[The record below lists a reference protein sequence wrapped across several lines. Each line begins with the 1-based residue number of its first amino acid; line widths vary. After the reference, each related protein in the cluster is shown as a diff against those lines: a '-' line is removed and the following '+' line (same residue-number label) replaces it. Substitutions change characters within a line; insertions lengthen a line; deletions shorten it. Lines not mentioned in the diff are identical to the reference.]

1 MPARFQQRSTC
12 RLQSSC
18 LLLLICFSQ
27 IFLQATAADA
37 RGGSGCPSDLG
48 TTVDCDLKG
57 LLMSDI
63 QSVGSHNSYKLAIP
77 DAELELIRQSNPRSA
92 LTLDYSHLSLNE
104 QLNLGLRQ
112 LELDIL
118 YDPDGGRYATPLLPR
133 LAAGDNK
140 IDFDSSELN
149 EPGFKVLH
157 AQDIDVRS
165 SCATWVKCLT
175 QIRNWSDANP
185 SHVPLLIMFNAK
197 EGGTSYPGTIEAL
210 RFTPLAY
217 EQLEAEILSVFP
229 ISRIITPDE
238 VRRGRATLREA
249 VLEHGWPSLE
259 ESLGRVFFA
268 LDEGKEK
275 IEIYLGENHSAQG
288 KLIFPNSVSETAD
301 HAAYFTLNS
310 PVRDQA
316 RIQDAVAAGFMVRTR
331 ADANTFE
338 ARENNTE
345 PREAAFRSGAQY
357 ISTDYYV
364 PRTEFSDY
372 SVRLPGGA
380 AARCNPVKR
389 RLQGAWCRGISSN
402 TP

>member
-1 MPARFQQRSTC
+1 MRDRFQQKSTS

-18 LLLLICFSQ
+18 LLLLVCLGQ
-27 IFLQATAADA
+27 IFIQASAADA
-37 RGGSGCPSDLG
+37 RVSSGCTSDLG
-48 TTVDCDLKG
+48 MAVECDLEG

-63 QSVGSHNSYKLAIP
+63 QTVGSHNSYKLAIP
-77 DAELELIRQSNPRSA
+77 EAELELIRQFNPRSA
-92 LTLDYSHLSLNE
+92 LTLDYSHLSLDE

-118 YDPDGGRYATPLLPR
+118 YDPEGGRYATPLLPR
-133 LAAGDNK
+133 LAAGEK
-140 IDFDSSELN
+140 KADFDSSELD

-165 SCATWVKCLT
+165 SCATWVKCLI
-175 QIRNWSDANP
+175 QIRTWSDANP

-197 EGGTSYPGTIEAL
+197 EGGSSYPGTIEAL
-210 RFTPLAY
+210 RFTPRAY
-217 EQLEAEILSVFP
+217 ELLEAEILSVFP

-249 VLEHGWPSLE
+249 VLELGWPSLE

-268 LDEGKEK
+268 LDEGQEK
-275 IEIYLGENHSAQG
+275 VEIYLGENHAAQG

-310 PVRDQA
+310 PVKDQM
-316 RIQDAVAAGFMVRTR
+316 RIQEAVAAGFMVRTR

-338 ARENNTE
+338 ARENNIE

-364 PRTEFSDY
+364 PRREFSDY

-380 AARCNPVKR
+380 AARCNPVR
-389 RLQGAWCRGISSN
+389 RPLHGARCGGIGNS

>member
-1 MPARFQQRSTC
+1 
-12 RLQSSC
+12 
-18 LLLLICFSQ
+18 
-27 IFLQATAADA
+27 
-37 RGGSGCPSDLG
+37 
-48 TTVDCDLKG
+48 
-57 LLMSDI
+57 
-63 QSVGSHNSYKLAIP
+63 
-77 DAELELIRQSNPRSA
+77 
-92 LTLDYSHLSLNE
+92 
-104 QLNLGLRQ
+104 
-112 LELDIL
+112 
-118 YDPDGGRYATPLLPR
+118 
-133 LAAGDNK
+133 
-140 IDFDSSELN
+140 
-149 EPGFKVLH
+149 
-157 AQDIDVRS
+157 
-165 SCATWVKCLT
+165 
-175 QIRNWSDANP
+175 
-185 SHVPLLIMFNAK
+185 MFNAK
-197 EGGTSYPGTIEAL
+197 EGGNSYPGTIEAL

-217 EQLEAEILSVFP
+217 KQLEAEILSVFP

-238 VRRGRATLREA
+238 VRRGRTTLREA

-259 ESLGRVFFA
+259 QSLGRVFFA

-364 PRTEFSDY
+364 PRREFSDY
-372 SVRLPGGA
+372 SVKLPGGA

-389 RLQGAWCRGISSN
+389 RLLGAMCRQIN
-402 TP
+402 Q